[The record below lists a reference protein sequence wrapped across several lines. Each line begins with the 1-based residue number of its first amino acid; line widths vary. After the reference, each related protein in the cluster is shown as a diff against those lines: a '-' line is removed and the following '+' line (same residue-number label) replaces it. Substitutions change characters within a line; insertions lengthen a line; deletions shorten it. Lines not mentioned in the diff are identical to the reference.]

1 MRFTLGTGSLL
12 LFGLSCVFL
21 LLLTLFEGMFSGVSN
36 TVERIISLVLLVLP
50 GSVGVIL
57 GIVSLVRKEP
67 QRWLAAL
74 GILLN
79 TLFAL
84 FHAFVIAFA
93 G

>member
-1 MRFTLGTGSLL
+1 MRLTLATGSLL

-21 LLLTLFEGMFSGVSN
+21 LLLTLLEGLFSGMTN
-36 TVERIISLVLLVLP
+36 AVERIISLVLLVLP

-57 GIVSLVRKEP
+57 GIVSLVRKEL

-79 TLFAL
+79 MLFAL

>member
-1 MRFTLGTGSLL
+1 MRLTLGTGSLL
-12 LFGLSCVFL
+12 LFGISCVFL
-21 LLLTLFEGMFSGVSN
+21 LLLTLLEGLLFGMTN
-36 TVERIISLVLLVLP
+36 AVERIISLVLLVLP
-50 GSVGVIL
+50 GSAGVIL
-57 GIVSLVRKEP
+57 GIVSLVRKES

-79 TLFAL
+79 LLFAL